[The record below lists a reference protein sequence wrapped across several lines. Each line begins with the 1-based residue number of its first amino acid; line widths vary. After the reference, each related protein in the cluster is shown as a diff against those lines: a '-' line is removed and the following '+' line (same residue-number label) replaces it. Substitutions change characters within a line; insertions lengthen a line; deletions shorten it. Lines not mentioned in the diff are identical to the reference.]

1 MLEQATALVENLG
14 TFQAF
19 LAYLALAFVAFEA
32 FVVYLVL
39 LAIRF
44 QAFDLPFAVV
54 TKLRTASTDDTC

>member
-19 LAYLALAFVAFEA
+19 LAYLALAFVAFE
-32 FVVYLVL
+32 VHPVL

-54 TKLRTASTDDTC
+54 TKPHTTSADDTC

>member
-19 LAYLALAFVAFEA
+19 LAYLALAFVAFE
-32 FVVYLVL
+32 VHPVL

-54 TKLRTASTDDTC
+54 TQLRTASTDDTC